1 MEDNPAGA
9 DEVADTLADIIAAAA
24 DHEARRSK
32 VSADIRV
39 AALEKRV
46 EELEDLYES
55 TSGLLSHLMK
65 WANTHGNA
73 AALMAN
79 DLQNVK
85 EYLGVVPQQIRMFD
99 GINHRTVFRVNR
111 ANTPDPDPIPSGSR
125 HDSNVIEVSSE
136 SEAEAGTTSASALPQ
151 PPASAISRQP
161 PASALPPPWAMSRRP
176 PASANPAPSGTAL
189 PIQTASATAESAA
202 PPADE
207 TTQAGESVVAPPG
220 VVLIP
225 PTPQTSQDAAAY
237 AAVPLVPMDI
247 VASDEV
253 MNADCVSGVEVG
265 GHSTTEPVG
274 GVEVMGEARQT
285 PGSPT
290 HMPILG
296 SPMQMPMPSS
306 LSPTPMPI

>member
-1 MEDNPAGA
+1 MNSPSHDTPAMEDNTAGA
-9 DEVADTLADIIAAAA
+9 DEVADTPADIIAAAA

-111 ANTPDPDPIPSGSR
+111 ANPPDPDPTPSGSR

-136 SEAEAGTTSASALPQ
+136 SEAEAGTTSASALPR
-151 PPASAISRQP
+151 PPASAISRRP
-161 PASALPPPWAMSRRP
+161 LASAMPPPWAMSRRP
-176 PASANPAPSGTAL
+176 
-189 PIQTASATAESAA
+189 
-202 PPADE
+202 
-207 TTQAGESVVAPPG
+207 
-220 VVLIP
+220 
-225 PTPQTSQDAAAY
+225 
-237 AAVPLVPMDI
+237 
-247 VASDEV
+247 
-253 MNADCVSGVEVG
+253 
-265 GHSTTEPVG
+265 
-274 GVEVMGEARQT
+274 
-285 PGSPT
+285 
-290 HMPILG
+290 
-296 SPMQMPMPSS
+296 
-306 LSPTPMPI
+306 